1 MQKLLSIFVY
11 LVLLVFLESAAQVTG
26 VTASAP
32 AEIPAGEPHYVALT
46 FDDGPRRST
55 TARLLDGLRERGA
68 QRYVFSGGGTAGGE

>member
-32 AEIPAGEPHYVALT
+32 AEIPADEPRYVALT
-46 FDDGPRRST
+46 FDDGPSPTFRPDT
-55 TARLLDGLRERGA
+55 CP
-68 QRYVFSGGGTAGGE
+68 FSMATMEL

>member
-32 AEIPAGEPHYVALT
+32 AEIPAGEPRYVALT
-46 FDDGPRRST
+46 FDDGPPSGRI
-55 TARLLDGLRERGA
+55 AGA
-68 QRYVFSGGGTAGGE
+68 GGQRYVFSGGGTAGGE

>member
-32 AEIPAGEPHYVALT
+32 AEIPAGEPRYVALT

-55 TARLLDGLRERGA
+55 TARLLDGSALRFFWWGNSWRGM
-68 QRYVFSGGGTAGGE
+68 RI